1 MGPRQ
6 IRPPLAAATILLA
19 LTTALAAAAK
29 VECTEPERYAVEF
42 PQGGDVPIKLY
53 QTNKGGGI
61 GSVAV
66 ELIADKLLLCSD
78 EIGSVNEVRL
88 PAGVA
93 IDLEPGKEATAGNR
107 YWVRSNQVRFA
118 ERQAQKQFICE
129 RNQVK
134 TRLAGGAA
142 GGESCK

>member
-6 IRPPLAAATILLA
+6 IRPPLAAAIILLA
-19 LTTALAAAAK
+19 LTTAAAAK
-29 VECTEPERYAVEF
+29 AECSEPDRYAVEF
-42 PQGGDVPIKLY
+42 PQGRDVPIKLY

-61 GSVAV
+61 GSVPV
-66 ELIADKLLLCSD
+66 DLIAGKLLLCSD
-78 EIGSVNEVRL
+78 ELGSVNEVRL
-88 PAGVA
+88 PAGIA
-93 IDLEPGKEATAGNR
+93 IDLETAKAATVGNR
-107 YWVRSNQVRFA
+107 YWVRSNQVRFT